1 MSFGNETVKW
11 LRNPPRMPW
20 WVSAGVSLAGRKVH
34 YLNYSKPVYS
44 LNIETPG
51 RTLFPVCGLHILDY
65 SLPSSILALEMSICL
80 KCLRRPAQVNV
91 LYANEFSDMWGTLR
105 ILSILNS
112 GWGTKCSIKSPVKKK
127 KKSELIFFYSTLL
140 PMVCIKPWFEG
151 FLGQMFFSLLRPELF
166 NL

>member
-44 LNIETPG
+44 PNIETTG

-127 KKSELIFFYSTLL
+127 KIWTNFFLFHIVANGLHKTMIWRFSG
-140 PMVCIKPWFEG
+140 PNG
-151 FLGQMFFSLLRPELF
+151 FFSS
-166 NL
+166 